1 MGICQ
6 FTKTKIGLFS
16 DNNLQRQQGIQM
28 NTTDFLNIATAICPD
43 REMMVFHDKRW
54 TFEKTNDRVNRLA
67 NALIG
72 LGIEKGDRVGILQVN
87 CYQYV
92 ETYFA
97 LAKIGAILVPL
108 NFRAKAD
115 ELSYMLANA
124 ETKLLFVGARYLDMM
139 AKMLAQLPS
148 VENCVSID
156 EKKDGRLFYEDLI
169 NQASSEEVFTEIDD
183 EDITILMYTAG
194 TTGRPKGVPLKH
206 SGFASYILD
215 SVDPADPEIEE
226 RNLLT
231 VPLYHIAGIQ
241 AMLAAVYGGRTLV
254 LMKQFETKE
263 WLETVQKEHAN
274 RAMLV
279 PTMLKWIIDDPD
291 FNSYDLSSLKVITYG
306 AAPMPYEV
314 IKKAIELLPSAR
326 FINAFGQTET
336 ASTITYLGP
345 EDHVIEGTE
354 EEKEKK
360 LKRLTSS
367 IGKPLADV
375 EVKIINEEGKTLPC
389 YEVGEIVARGPRIMS
404 GYWKDEEKTAQVMT
418 PDGWL
423 KTSDTGYI
431 DEEGYIYLAGRA
443 DDLIIRGGENISPKE
458 VEDVLYSHPKV
469 EDAAV
474 IGVSDPEWGQEC
486 RAIVVL
492 KPGER
497 ATEEE
502 IIDHCKTLAGFK
514 RPKSVI
520 FIDELPRNQV
530 GKVLKV
536 KLREQYGHS

>member
-1 MGICQ
+1 
-6 FTKTKIGLFS
+6 
-16 DNNLQRQQGIQM
+16 M
-28 NTTDFLNIATAICPD
+28 NTTDFLNIASAICPD
-43 REMMVFHDKRW
+43 RELMVFQDKRW
-54 TFEKTNDRVNRLA
+54 TFEQTNERVDRLA
-67 NALIG
+67 NALTG
-72 LGIEKGDRVGILQVN
+72 LGIGKGDRVGILLVN

-92 ETYFA
+92 EAYFA
-97 LAKIGAILVPL
+97 LAKIGAIMVPL

-115 ELSYMLANA
+115 ELGYMLANA
-124 ETKLLFVGARYLDMM
+124 ETKLLFVGARYLDMIE
-139 AKMLAQLPS
+139 KMMPDLPS
-148 VENCVSID
+148 VERCVSVD
-156 EKKDGRLFYEDLI
+156 EESEGTLFYENLI
-169 NQASSEEVFTEIDD
+169 ASGSPEEVYTEIDD

-206 SGFASYILD
+206 SGFVSYILD
-215 SVDPADPEIEE
+215 SVEPANPEIEE

-254 LMKQFETKE
+254 LMSQFDTKE
-263 WLETVQKEHAN
+263 WLETVQKERAN

-279 PTMLKWIIDDPD
+279 PTMLKWIVDDPD
-291 FNSYDLSSLKVITYG
+291 FDSYDLSSLKVITYG
-306 AAPMPYEV
+306 AAAMPYEV

-336 ASTITYLGP
+336 ASTITFLGP
-345 EDHVIEGTE
+345 DDHVIEGTE

-367 IGKPLADV
+367 IGKPLPDV
-375 EVKIINEEGKTLPC
+375 EVKIVDEEGKSLPL
-389 YEVGEIVARGPRIMS
+389 YDVGEIVAKGPRIMS
-404 GYWKDEEKTAQVMT
+404 GYWKDEEKTAKVMT
-418 PDGWL
+418 SDGWL
-423 KTSDTGYI
+423 RTGDNGYI
-431 DEEGYIYLAGRA
+431 DDEGYIYLAGRG

-474 IGVSDPEWGQEC
+474 IGIPDPEWGQEC

-492 KPGER
+492 KTGES

-502 IIDHCKTLAGFK
+502 IMDHCKSLSGFK
-514 RPKSVI
+514 RPKSVV
-520 FIDELPRNQV
+520 FIDEIPLNQM

-536 KLREQYGHS
+536 KLRELYGQP